1 MMCQKSPGNWTKLLQ
16 NGTTL
21 CHIVIN
27 KKINMKKAVGSGKI
41 KNNKFLDLMDA
52 YQACL
57 FTVCFL
63 CLIKNVIKIVDS
75 VHPMF
80 YHKVIISFRHFVNI
94 NVN

>member
-27 KKINMKKAVGSGKI
+27 KKINMKKAVGIGKI
-41 KNNKFLDLMDA
+41 KNNQFLDLMDA

-57 FTVCFL
+57 FTVCFLCFL

-80 YHKVIISFRHFVNI
+80 YHKVIISFSTFG
-94 NVN
+94 